1 MFQRIKF
8 LVGFIQFS
16 RSFVTALILLST
28 HNLCTALDG
37 SADDSKQAYTGF
49 ALEALQRSQSNSLP
63 THASDIEAIT
73 ANKPSSELTEQAE
86 SLKKII
92 PSAEQNSVAKS
103 ISDQTSKNV
112 LNTLNSPNT
121 ILDKLVSTNA
131 YTRPPIQR
139 PKSVQHVQLLISW
152 SMTELDINS
161 ALSLASQDQD
171 ILVVMKGFIDSDIKT
186 ALTRL
191 QNRVSKFHP
200 VPNVVIDPKPFQIH
214 QISTAPA
221 LIYTPD
227 PSTPGRTYKVSGL
240 LDPAWLKRESTYS
253 PTTTDFG
260 QKGTVSPVTEL
271 DPIQLMQKRVASID
285 WDKKRKDA
293 SDRFWSKQSFVDLP
307 LTVTATKRTVDPTVT
322 LKSDILD
329 QEGRAIIKAGA
340 TVNPLSV
347 MQLTKPIIIFDSTD
361 PKQVEYVFK
370 LYQQLRLA
378 NKNPLLL
385 STRFDQSA
393 GWDGYQKL
401 LDKLSAHVYKLTD
414 DVRQRFD
421 IRSVPTLVYSSG
433 AVFVV
438 EEHTLSEVVF

>member
-1 MFQRIKF
+1 MPTHIFQSHQKTLVVKKYWGLMSIGFSAHVLIVSIRAIGEVFQRIKF

-200 VPNVVIDPKPFQIH
+200 VPNVVIDPKPF
-214 QISTAPA
+214 
-221 LIYTPD
+221 
-227 PSTPGRTYKVSGL
+227 
-240 LDPAWLKRESTYS
+240 
-253 PTTTDFG
+253 
-260 QKGTVSPVTEL
+260 
-271 DPIQLMQKRVASID
+271 
-285 WDKKRKDA
+285 
-293 SDRFWSKQSFVDLP
+293 RF
-307 LTVTATKRTVDPTVT
+307 
-322 LKSDILD
+322 
-329 QEGRAIIKAGA
+329 IKF
-340 TVNPLSV
+340 L
-347 MQLTKPIIIFDSTD
+347 Q
-361 PKQVEYVFK
+361 
-370 LYQQLRLA
+370 
-378 NKNPLLL
+378 
-385 STRFDQSA
+385 
-393 GWDGYQKL
+393 
-401 LDKLSAHVYKLTD
+401 
-414 DVRQRFD
+414 RQRLYTLR
-421 IRSVPTLVYSSG
+421 IRQHLVVLIKSRAFSIPLG
-433 AVFVV
+433 
-438 EEHTLSEVVF
+438 